1 MKKIYV
7 CSAFLVFFTLEF
19 IILKVVGVI
28 NWSWLWILSPI
39 WFVLLLTGLLSFCL
53 IFAIKKEEQRPKRK
67 GVLTSKLEALQKQ
80 QERLQQERK
89 AKG

>member
-1 MKKIYV
+1 MKKMYV
-7 CSAFLVFFTLEF
+7 CSAFLVFFTLEL

-53 IFAIKKEEQRPKRK
+53 IFTIKKEKQRPKK
-67 GVLTSKLEALQKQ
+67 QEGLMSKFEALQEQ